1 MTQPLNPDLDAL
13 DTLRLLGP
21 APDNW
26 VPDRAGV
33 DHNVLIVGAGQ
44 TGAAFA
50 FALRRAGIGRVSV
63 IDAAQDESK
72 AGVWL
77 TRARMNKL
85 RTPKSLVGPETSVPG
100 LSFQAW
106 YEARFG
112 SESYAAI
119 DRIPRTR
126 WAEYLKWY
134 RDFLGIAIRYGT
146 RLTRIEPADGLF
158 RVHLEVSDGVK
169 VQRVI
174 ETTRKVILA
183 NGVAGNGGPYVS
195 GILKDLP
202 QAFHAHT
209 SADIDFAALRGKSVA
224 VLGGAASAFDAAA
237 TALEAGAGE
246 VHLFVRRATLPSVPV
261 TRTRAYPGAYDNY
274 YQLPDA
280 IRWAQARRFRRSGST
295 PPVDAVERVTNFPNF
310 YLHLGAQWSEAR
322 IASGAIEAHVGGE
335 RLTFDFAIAGTG
347 YFIDPAARLELADFA
362 QHIRLWRDQYVPPSD
377 DADDYLGAHPY
388 LGAALEY
395 LEKTAGNAPYL
406 RDIHVYN
413 PAGFVSFG
421 LPVGDV
427 PSMRRDIPVV
437 VQRIGRDLFLADLD
451 AHVARMNGD
460 VPADFEASLY
470 ANRLWQGAR
479 VDVA

>member
-1 MTQPLNPDLDAL
+1 MTQAVNPDHDAL
-13 DTLRLLGP
+13 NTLKLLGP

-26 VPDRAGV
+26 VPDREGV

-85 RTPKSLVGPETSVPG
+85 RTPKSLVGPETDLPG

-112 SESYAAI
+112 SESYATI

-126 WAEYLKWY
+126 WAEYLAWF
-134 RDFLGIAIRYGT
+134 RHFLDIAIRYGT
-146 RLTRIEPADGLF
+146 RLTRIEPVDGLF
-158 RVHLEVSDGVK
+158 RVHLEVSDGKK
-169 VQRVI
+169 VRQVV
-174 ETTRKVILA
+174 ETARKVILA
-183 NGVAGNGGPYVS
+183 NGVAGNGGAYVPAV
-195 GILKDLP
+195 LKHLP
-202 QAFHAHT
+202 AAFHAHT
-209 SADIDFAALRGKSVA
+209 SSEIDFAALRGKSVA

-246 VHLFVRRATLPSVPV
+246 VHLFVRRATLPSVPI

-274 YQLPDA
+274 FQLPDA

-295 PPVDAVERVTNFPNF
+295 PPVDAVERATNFANF
-310 YLHLGAQWSEAR
+310 HLHLGAQWSEAR
-322 IASGAIEAHVGGE
+322 IANGAIEASVAGE

-347 YFIDPAARLELADFA
+347 YFIDPAARPELADFA
-362 QHIRLWRDQYVPPSD
+362 SHIRLWRDQYVPPVD
-377 DADDYLGAHPY
+377 ETDDYLGAHPY

-395 LEKTAGNAPYL
+395 LEKSAGDAPYL

-427 PSMRRDIPVV
+427 PSMRRDIPAV
-437 VQRIGRDLFLADLD
+437 VQRISRDLFLADLD
-451 AHVARMNGD
+451 AHVTRMNGD
-460 VPADFEASLY
+460 VPADFDAALY
-470 ANRLWQGAR
+470 ANRVWQGDRA
-479 VDVA
+479 DVT

>member
-1 MTQPLNPDLDAL
+1 MP
-13 DTLRLLGP
+13 
-21 APDNW
+21 
-26 VPDRAGV
+26 
-33 DHNVLIVGAGQ
+33 
-44 TGAAFA
+44 
-50 FALRRAGIGRVSV
+50 
-63 IDAAQDESK
+63 
-72 AGVWL
+72 
-77 TRARMNKL
+77 
-85 RTPKSLVGPETSVPG
+85 
-100 LSFQAW
+100 
-106 YEARFG
+106 
-112 SESYAAI
+112 
-119 DRIPRTR
+119 
-126 WAEYLKWY
+126 
-134 RDFLGIAIRYGT
+134 
-146 RLTRIEPADGLF
+146 
-158 RVHLEVSDGVK
+158 VSDGVK
-169 VQRVI
+169 VLRVI

-183 NGVAGNGGPYVS
+183 NGVSGNGGPYVS

-295 PPVDAVERVTNFPNF
+295 PPVDAVQRVTNFPNF

>member
-1 MTQPLNPDLDAL
+1 MTQPVNPDREAL
-13 DTLRLLGP
+13 KTLRLLGP

-33 DHNVLIVGAGQ
+33 DHNILIVGGGQ

-63 IDAAQDESK
+63 IDAAKDESR

-85 RTPKSLVGPETSVPG
+85 RTPKSLVGPETGLPG

-119 DRIPRTR
+119 DQIPRTR

-134 RDFLGIAIRYGT
+134 REFLDVAIRYCT
-146 RLTRIEPADGLF
+146 RLTRIEPVDGLF
-158 RVHLEVSDGVK
+158 RVHLEVSDGAT
-169 VQRVI
+169 VQRIV

-183 NGVAGNGGPYVS
+183 NGVAGNGGPYVPDV
-195 GILKDLP
+195 LKDLP

-209 SADIDFAALRGKSVA
+209 SGDIDFAALRGKSVA

-295 PPVDAVERVTNFPNF
+295 PPVDAVERVTNFANF
-310 YLHLGAQWSEAR
+310 YLHLGTQWSEAR
-322 IASGAIEAHVGGE
+322 IANGAIEASVAGE

-347 YFIDPAARLELADFA
+347 YFIYPAARPELADFA
-362 QHIRLWRDQYVPPSD
+362 RHIRLWRDQYVPPAD
-377 DADDYLGAHPY
+377 EADDYLGAHPY

-395 LEKTAGNAPYL
+395 LEKTAGEATYL

-427 PSMRRDIPVV
+427 PSMRRDIPTV
-437 VQRIGRDLFLADLD
+437 VQRISRDLFLADLD
-451 AHVARMNGD
+451 AHVARINGE
-460 VPADFEASLY
+460 VPADFEAVLY
-470 ANRLWQGAR
+470 ANRVWQGVRA
-479 VDVA
+479 DVA

>member
-1 MTQPLNPDLDAL
+1 MTQPLNPDHNAL
-13 DTLRLLGP
+13 DTLRLVGP

-77 TRARMNKL
+77 TRVRMNKL
-85 RTPKSLVGPETSVPG
+85 RTPKSLVGPETSFPG

-112 SESYAAI
+112 GESYAAI

-183 NGVAGNGGPYVS
+183 NGVAGNGGPYVPDV
-195 GILKDLP
+195 LKHLP

-209 SADIDFAALRGKSVA
+209 SGDIDFAALRGKSVA

-246 VHLFVRRATLPSVPV
+246 VHLFVRRTTLPSVPI

-280 IRWAQARRFRRSGST
+280 IRWGQARRFRRSGST
-295 PPVDAVERVTNFPNF
+295 PPADAVERVTNFANF

-322 IASGAIEAHVGGE
+322 IANDAIEAHVADE

-347 YFIDPAARLELADFA
+347 YFIDPAARPELADFA
-362 QHIRLWRDQYVPPSD
+362 RHIRLWRDQYVPPSD

-395 LEKTAGNAPYL
+395 LERTGGDAPYL

-427 PSMRRDIPVV
+427 PSMRRDIPAV

-460 VPADFEASLY
+460 VPADFDASLY

-479 VDVA
+479 ADVA

>member
-1 MTQPLNPDLDAL
+1 MTQPLNPDHNAL
-13 DTLRLLGP
+13 DTLRLVGP

-85 RTPKSLVGPETSVPG
+85 RTPKSLVGPETSFPG

-112 SESYAAI
+112 GESYAAI

-183 NGVAGNGGPYVS
+183 NGVAGNGGPYVPDV
-195 GILKDLP
+195 LKHLP

-209 SADIDFAALRGKSVA
+209 SGDIDFARCAGNPWLCSVVLHLHLMRRRQHSKRVQVRCICSCGVPRCRRYPSRGPAL
-224 VLGGAASAFDAAA
+224 
-237 TALEAGAGE
+237 
-246 VHLFVRRATLPSVPV
+246 
-261 TRTRAYPGAYDNY
+261 YPGAYDNY

-280 IRWAQARRFRRSGST
+280 IRWGQARRFRRSGST
-295 PPVDAVERVTNFPNF
+295 PPADAVERVTNFANF

-322 IASGAIEAHVGGE
+322 IANDAIEAHVADE

-347 YFIDPAARLELADFA
+347 YFIDPAARPELADFA
-362 QHIRLWRDQYVPPSD
+362 RHIRLWRDQYVPPSD

-395 LEKTAGNAPYL
+395 LERTGGDAPYL

-427 PSMRRDIPVV
+427 PSMRRDIPAV

-460 VPADFEASLY
+460 VPADFDASLY

-479 VDVA
+479 ADVA

>member
-1 MTQPLNPDLDAL
+1 MTQPVNPDHDAL
-13 DTLRLLGP
+13 NTLRLLGP

-33 DHNVLIVGAGQ
+33 NHNVLIVGAEQ

-50 FALRRAGIGRVSV
+50 FTLRRAGIGRVSV
-63 IDAAQDESK
+63 IDAARDESK

-85 RTPKSLVGPETSVPG
+85 RTPKSLVGPETSLPG

-112 SESYAAI
+112 SESYADI

-126 WAEYLKWY
+126 WAEYLAWY
-134 RDFLGIAIRYGT
+134 RNFLDIAIRYGT

-158 RVHLEVSDGVK
+158 RVHLEVSDGMK
-169 VQRVI
+169 VRQVV

-183 NGVAGNGGPYVS
+183 TGVAGNGGPYVPAV
-195 GILKDLP
+195 LKDLP
-202 QAFHAHT
+202 AALHAHT
-209 SADIDFAALRGKSVA
+209 SSDIDFTTLRGKSVA

-246 VHLFVRRATLPSVPV
+246 VHLFVRRATLPSIPI

-280 IRWAQARRFRRSGST
+280 IRWAQARRFRRFGST
-295 PPVDAVERVTNFPNF
+295 PPVDAVERATNFPNF
-310 YLHLGAQWSEAR
+310 HLHLGAQWSEAR
-322 IASGAIEAHVGGE
+322 IADGRIEASVAE
-335 RLTFDFAIAGTG
+335 QQLNFDFAIAGTG
-347 YFIDPAARLELADFA
+347 YFIDPEARPELADFA
-362 QHIRLWRDQYVPPSD
+362 PHIRLWRDQYVPPSEEV
-377 DADDYLGAHPY
+377 DDYLGAHPY

-395 LEKTAGNAPYL
+395 LERTEGSAPYL

-427 PSMRRDIPVV
+427 PSMRRDIPSV
-437 VQRIGRDLFLADLD
+437 VQRISRDLFLADLD

-460 VPADFEASLY
+460 VPADFDASLY
-470 ANRLWQGAR
+470 ANRLWQADR
-479 VDVA
+479 ADVT